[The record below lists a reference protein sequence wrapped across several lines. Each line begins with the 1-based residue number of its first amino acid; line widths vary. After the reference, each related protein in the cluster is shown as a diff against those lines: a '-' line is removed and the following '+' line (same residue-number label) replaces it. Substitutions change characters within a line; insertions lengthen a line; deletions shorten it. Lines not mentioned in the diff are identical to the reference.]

1 MDNKPSCFNTIS
13 SRVDKDIL
21 VFKKFNGWSILYYLF
36 DFYFFLLSSKLVYLY
51 NLIFNT
57 PSRPAYFSY
66 RCAFFNYRFGSAAA
80 QSVVL
85 FLIVLVLTLVMF
97 KIEKKGVK
105 Y

>member
-1 MDNKPSCFNTIS
+1 MEYTI
-13 SRVDKDIL
+13 RFVDSPGPPCVRIL
-21 VFKKFNGWSILYYLF
+21 TCPNDW
-36 DFYFFLLSSKLVYLY
+36 
-51 NLIFNT
+51 N
-57 PSRPAYFSY
+57 
-66 RCAFFNYRFGSAAA
+66 AFFNYRFGSAAA